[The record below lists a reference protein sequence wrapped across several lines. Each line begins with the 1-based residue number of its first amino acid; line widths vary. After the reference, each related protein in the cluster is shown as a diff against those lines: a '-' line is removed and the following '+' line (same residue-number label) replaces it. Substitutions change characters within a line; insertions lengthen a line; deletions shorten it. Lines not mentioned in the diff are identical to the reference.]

1 MHIQENILK
10 KTSILINER
19 KFEKAKLVLLNFL
32 KNEKNIKISQKL
44 YYQLYQVSNGL
55 REFKNAKN
63 YLEKCLKINGNNH
76 IVLNNLANIFLK
88 EKNII
93 KAEKFYL
100 KSMDK
105 KKDYP
110 IAIINLAI
118 LYEQIGKLEE
128 AKKFYLKAINL
139 EPNKISIYY
148 NLSRIDKNFI
158 NKKKIDF
165 LKDLLKNEKLK
176 LIDKAYCFFLIAQH
190 ERKNNSYKKEIFY
203 LKEAH
208 INLFNSQLNLNNE
221 FQNYW
226 LNIIS
231 KKYDMFKF
239 KNFNEDNEL
248 INFHPIFI
256 IGLPRSGSTMVE
268 AILSSGD
275 TNVENFGETNMF
287 NGALLSTHNLLREKD
302 NNQIN
307 LNLINKTIK
316 NFIEYE
322 NVKQTKNKIFTDKSL
337 ENFFYIE
344 IILKIFPKAKF
355 INTFRNLEDN
365 IFAIFQQAFL
375 KMSWT
380 NSIEHILEYID
391 NYLKVINFFKNKYP
405 EKIFLLNLED
415 LTINPNEISK
425 KLFKFCGLKWDE
437 KVLKFYNRKDLI
449 VATASNIQIREN
461 INKYNSEK
469 YKPYKEFLKIFSSKY
484 EWLSQ
489 E

>member
-10 KTSILINER
+10 KTSILINEK

-32 KNEKNIKISQKL
+32 KDGKNIKISQRI
-44 YYQLYQVSNGL
+44 YYQLYLVFNGL

-63 YLEKCLKINGNNH
+63 YLEKCLKINENNH

-88 EKNII
+88 EKNLI

-100 KSMDK
+100 KSIDK
-105 KKDYP
+105 KKDYS

-118 LYEQIGKLEE
+118 LYEQVGRLEE
-128 AKKFYLKAINL
+128 SKKCYLKAISL
-139 EPNKISIYY
+139 EPKKISIYY

-165 LKDLLKNEKLK
+165 LKDLLNNEKLE
-176 LIDKAYCFFLIAQH
+176 LIDKAYSFFLIAQY
-190 ERKNNSYKKEIFY
+190 ERKNNFFKKEIFY
-203 LKEAH
+203 LKKAH
-208 INLFNSQLNLNNE
+208 QNLFNSQLNLNNE
-221 FQNYW
+221 LLNYW

-231 KKYDMFKF
+231 KKYNTFKF
-239 KNFNEDNEL
+239 INRSKDNEL
-248 INFHPIFI
+248 TSFDPVFI
-256 IGLPRSGSTMVE
+256 IGLPRSGSTIVE
-268 AILSSGD
+268 TILSSGD
-275 TNVENFGETNMF
+275 TNVRNFGETNMF

-302 NNQIN
+302 DNKIN

-316 NFIEYE
+316 DFIEYE
-322 NVKQTKNKIFTDKSL
+322 NIQKTENKIFTDKSL

-365 IFAIFQQAFL
+365 VFAIFQQAFL

-391 NYLKVINFFKNKYP
+391 NYLKVISFFKNQYP
-405 EKIFLLNLED
+405 DKILSLNLED
-415 LTINPNEISK
+415 LTMNPKEVSK
-425 KLFKFCGLKWDE
+425 KLFKFCGLKWNE
-437 KVLKFYNRKDLI
+437 KVLKFYKREDLI
-449 VATASNIQIREN
+449 VTTASNIQIREN
-461 INKYNSEK
+461 INKYDFEK
-469 YKPYKEFLKIFSSKY
+469 YEPYKEFLKIFSGKY
-484 EWLSQ
+484 DWLSQ
-489 E
+489 K